1 MVTDE
6 EARALAKVA
15 AQTAAREVLHE
26 LFVTLG
32 VDIDDPTEVQKD
44 FAFVRNWRVSADAIK
59 RQGMLAAIGVVV
71 VGLLGLIWTAL
82 KGG

>member
-15 AQTAAREVLHE
+15 AQTAAREVLRE
-26 LFVTLG
+26 LFVALG

-44 FAFVRNWRVSADAIK
+44 MAFIRDWRESSEAIK
-59 RQGMLAAIGVVV
+59 RQGVVALAIAFVIGLA
-71 VGLLGLIWTAL
+71 GLVWAAL